1 MHTLLTKYAP
11 KPTDSI
17 LMEYPRPQLRRD
29 SYFNLNGFWDFQIS
43 KNDTVTTYSNRIL
56 VPFSPESILSTVNR
70 MVDVDDY
77 AFYRK
82 MVELPKDFLKDRL
95 IIHFGAVDQTCDVYI
110 NQKLVLTHVGGYVPF
125 SIDITNDIDGSTFE
139 LSLRVKDVTDTSC
152 HLTGKQRLIR
162 GGIFYTPQS
171 GIWQTV
177 WLESVVH
184 GYIKDLKLTP
194 LFDKQSFE
202 LSVDSESSEF
212 LSVDVYNEGNRITH
226 VETPL
231 KSVEIKL
238 DPFHPWSPEQPNL
251 YDLVIRLGND
261 VIYSYIGIRKFER
274 KVDQQGIQRFFLNGK
289 PYFQSG
295 VLDQGYYSDGLLT
308 PPSDQAM
315 IDDILT
321 MKNLGFNMLRKHI
334 KMEPLRWYYHCDRL
348 GMLVWQDMMSGTENK
363 NVVFHHVLSILHIHL
378 NDRFKKRFGRT
389 QDLGKILYE
398 KDLEIMLHTLKNVVS
413 ICTWVPFNEA
423 WGQFDT
429 KRICHKIER
438 IDPTRL
444 VDHASGW
451 SDHGVGDY
459 HSRHIYYQKIRFYK
473 LNAKKRI
480 LALTEFGGY
489 SLPID
494 KHRFNDETVFGYK
507 IFTEDILF
515 RQAIQDLYLNKLT
528 RSIERGLSVLIY
540 TQLSDV
546 EDEVNG
552 FLTYDRTVL
561 KVSPI
566 LMKDIHQKLFEL
578 FEKKV
583 SGR

>member
-1 MHTLLTKYAP
+1 MNNLLTKYAP
-11 KPTDSI
+11 KPTDPI
-17 LMEYPRPQLRRD
+17 LIEYPRPQMRRD
-29 SYFNLNGFWDFQIS
+29 SYLNLNGFWDFEIS
-43 KNDTVTTYSNRIL
+43 KNETITHYTKRIL
-56 VPFSPESILSTVNR
+56 VPFSPESILSTINQL
-70 MVDVDDY
+70 VDVDDY

-82 MVELPKDFLKDRL
+82 MVELPEGFMKDRL

-110 NQKLVLTHVGGYVPF
+110 NQTMVLTHVGGYVPF
-125 SIDITNDIDGSTFE
+125 SIDITDAIDGSSFE
-139 LSLRVKDVTDTSC
+139 LSLRVKDITDTTC
-152 HLTGKQRLIR
+152 HLTGKQRLLR
-162 GGIFYTPQS
+162 GGIFYTQQS

-177 WLESVVH
+177 WLESVCDT
-184 GYIKDLKLTP
+184 YIKDIKLIPNFDAHAFELKVDSDSSENLSISVYFKEVHLTTVQTP
-194 LFDKQSFE
+194 LNSIQ
-202 LSVDSESSEF
+202 
-212 LSVDVYNEGNRITH
+212 IT
-226 VETPL
+226 
-231 KSVEIKL
+231 L
-238 DPFHPWSPEQPNL
+238 DEFHPWTPEVPNL
-251 YDLVIRLGND
+251 YDLVITLGND
-261 VIYSYIGIRKFER
+261 TVYSYVGIRKFER
-274 KVDQQGIQRFFLNGK
+274 KVDQFGIMRFYLNNQ

-363 NVVFHHVLSILHIHL
+363 DVVFHHVLSIFHIHL
-378 NDRFKKRFGRT
+378 SDRFKKRFGRT
-389 QDLGKILYE
+389 QVLGKQLYE
-398 KDLEIMLHTLKNVVS
+398 KDLETMLHTLKNVCS

-429 KRICHKIER
+429 KRICHKIESL
-438 IDPTRL
+438 DPTRL

-473 LNAKKRI
+473 FNARKRI

-489 SLPID
+489 SLPVQG
-494 KHRFNDETVFGYK
+494 HRFNDDSIFGYK
-507 IFTEDILF
+507 IYTNDIDF
-515 RQAIQDLYLNKLT
+515 RQALQDLYLNKLKK
-528 RSIERGLSVLIY
+528 SIECGLSVLIY

-552 FLTYDRTVL
+552 FLTYDRDVL
-561 KVSPI
+561 KVSPV
-566 LMKDIHQKLFEL
+566 LMKDIHQKLFDL